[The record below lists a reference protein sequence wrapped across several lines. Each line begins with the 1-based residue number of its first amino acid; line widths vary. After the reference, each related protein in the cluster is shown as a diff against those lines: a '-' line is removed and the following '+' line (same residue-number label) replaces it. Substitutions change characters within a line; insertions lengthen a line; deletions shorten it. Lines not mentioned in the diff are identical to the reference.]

1 MPSDSDAHENLQRE
15 MGLETAPSNLEA
27 ERALLGA
34 VFMDAAEA
42 LPRVFEIGLKH
53 SDFFKEAHGEVFE
66 AVRYLYEKGE
76 PVDLVTTTEA
86 LLARG
91 SLEKIGGAAYLA
103 YLSDSV
109 GIAANA
115 ARYAR
120 IIIDRAVLRQ
130 MISVTA
136 SISEECQG
144 TPKDVDEIL
153 DRAEGLIYGIRDNR
167 GSNALK
173 RVPDLLGAAF
183 ARIEAMLNRDGS
195 LTGIPTGFEDLD
207 KLTGGFQRSDL
218 VILAGRPAMGKTALA
233 LNLVLGAALPAM
245 RQSSRNI
252 APAAVAVFS
261 LEMATEQLLQ
271 RLMCQ
276 TGHLN
281 LGDLRTGRLKP
292 DDIEKLTKAISYLE
306 KAEIYIDDTPA
317 IRVLELRAKVRR
329 LKGQLDSKGSS
340 LGLVVVDYLQLMRGN
355 EKTDSREQEIS
366 EISRSL
372 KGLAKELNVPVLA
385 LSQLNRRV
393 EDRTDKTPMLSDLRE
408 SGAIE
413 QDADIIAFVYR
424 PEVYKKEEEK
434 EPFRGKAEMI
444 IGKHR
449 NGPTGT
455 VRMKFLA
462 EFSSF
467 VPPDPEY

>member
-1 MPSDSDAHENLQRE
+1 
-15 MGLETAPSNLEA
+15 MGLDSAPSNLEA

-34 VFMDAAEA
+34 IFMDATEA

-53 SDFFKEAHGEVFE
+53 TDFFKEAHGEVFE
-66 AVRYLYEKGE
+66 AIRYLYEKGE
-76 PVDLVTTTEA
+76 PVDLVTTTES
-86 LLARG
+86 LLKRG
-91 SLEKIGGAAYLA
+91 SLEKVGGASYLA

-115 ARYAR
+115 ARYAQ

-130 MISVTA
+130 MITVTA

-144 TPKDVDEIL
+144 TPKDVDEVL

-183 ARIEAMLNRDGS
+183 ARIESMLDRDDS

-218 VILAGRPAMGKTALA
+218 IILAGRPAMGKTALA
-233 LNLVLGAALPAM
+233 LNLVLGAALPSL
-245 RQSSRNI
+245 RQANRNI
-252 APAAVAVFS
+252 PPVAVAVFS

-292 DDIEKLTKAISYLE
+292 EDIEKLTKAISYLE
-306 KAEIYIDDTPA
+306 NAEIYIDDTPA

-340 LGLVVVDYLQLMRGN
+340 LGLVVVDYLQLMRASD
-355 EKTDSREQEIS
+355 KADSREQEIS

-444 IGKHR
+444 VGKHR

-455 VRMKFLA
+455 VKLKFMA